1 MWAAS
6 IFFEEKV
13 DEPNGR
19 QGRKKKDA
27 GYTFALA
34 AIKGIMSLVLM
45 SWGLVPGINTGNK
58 DLTEPVQ
65 VPEAVSIL
73 YKYRP
78 ERNLRLIPSL
88 VPILYQSQYPSHTRL
103 IPGKSVLEPKP

>member
-1 MWAAS
+1 
-6 IFFEEKV
+6 
-13 DEPNGR
+13 
-19 QGRKKKDA
+19 
-27 GYTFALA
+27 
-34 AIKGIMSLVLM
+34 M

-78 ERNLRLIPSL
+78 DKGTWGNTSL
-88 VPILYQSQYPSHTRL
+88 VPILYQSQYPLYTRL
-103 IPGKSVLEPKP
+103 IPAKNQS